1 MIPPESE
8 GYTAKLLK
16 SSSNNGR
23 YMLFII
29 PLQDEIDTVP
39 LPFGAPEF
47 SKMLKSQCKTCGE
60 TLSLQDLA
68 SLHVES
74 CSKPDSDQVS

>member
-1 MIPPESE
+1 
-8 GYTAKLLK
+8 
-16 SSSNNGR
+16 
-23 YMLFII
+23 MLFII